1 MLGNQYPW
9 LLATVRR
16 SATARGQL
24 ARHSLATLA
33 VAACCLVAA
42 LLPSA
47 AAPAPVAVVASPV
60 VAALDQT
67 PPEWPRTIVRLW
79 SLLPQILPG
88 RG

>member
-1 MLGNQYPW
+1 MLGTQYPW

-16 SATARGQL
+16 AAAARVQL

-33 VAACCLVAA
+33 VAACCLVGT

-47 AAPAPVAVVASPV
+47 ANLAPVTAVASPV

-79 SLLPQILPG
+79 SLLPQFLPS
-88 RG
+88 R